1 MKQNNP
7 YLDTYFVDRT
17 EEIEALYKPT
27 LEDIKRDPEFYA
39 DLVNDLLFH
48 WLYGTKETP
57 NMVMVKKSLEK
68 KLDEI
73 FSNNKPV

>member
-7 YLDTYFVDRT
+7 YLDMYFVDRT

-48 WLYGTKETP
+48 WVYGTKETP
-57 NMVMVKKSLEK
+57 NMVMVKKSLAK

-73 FSNNKPV
+73 FSNNKSV